1 MTRYSAIPWPWL
13 LLAAAVG
20 LFAGEAVGRFFGDA
34 ASFVRTV
41 YRIAVMTGAV
51 TALTLLILPARR
63 PAYLLGAAVCAG
75 LMGWALWLQYGL
87 QLDPCPLC
95 VVQRMIVI
103 AMGVIFLI
111 AGLHNPGRIGA
122 SVYAGLACVAGGIG
136 VAVAARHVWI
146 QAQPRGTVASC
157 GMSLDYMLESLPFT
171 DVIGKVFGGSGE
183 CAEAGWLFLDL
194 GIPAWTLVFF
204 VAMTVAALAL
214 VRRD

>member
-1 MTRYSAIPWPWL
+1 MMRYSAVPWPWL

-20 LFAGEAVGRFFGDA
+20 LFVGEAAGRFFGEVP
-34 ASFVRTV
+34 SLGQTV
-41 YRIAVMTGAV
+41 YRIAVTIGTL
-51 TALTLLILPARR
+51 TALTLLILPPRR

-87 QLDPCPLC
+87 QLEPCPLC
-95 VVQRMIVI
+95 VIQRLVVI
-103 AMGVIFLI
+103 AMGVIFLV

-122 SVYAGLACVAGGIG
+122 AVYAGLVVVAGAFG

-146 QAQPRGTVASC
+146 QAQPSGTVASC

-171 DVIGKVFGGSGE
+171 DVIGKVFAGSGE
-183 CAEAGWLFLDL
+183 CAEGGWMFLDL
-194 GIPAWTLVFF
+194 GIPAWTLAFF

>member
-1 MTRYSAIPWPWL
+1 MMRYSAIPWPWL

-20 LFAGEAVGRFFGDA
+20 LFAGEAVGRFFGN
-34 ASFVRTV
+34 ASSFGQTV

-103 AMGVIFLI
+103 AMGVIFLV
-111 AGLHNPGRIGA
+111 ACLHNPGRIGA
-122 SVYAGLACVAGGIG
+122 AVYAGLACVAGGIG